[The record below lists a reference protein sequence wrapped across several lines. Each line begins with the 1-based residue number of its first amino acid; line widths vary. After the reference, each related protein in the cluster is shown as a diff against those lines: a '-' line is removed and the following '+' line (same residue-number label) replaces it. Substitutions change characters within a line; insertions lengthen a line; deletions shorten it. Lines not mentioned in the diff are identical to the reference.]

1 MFDAHIVRKDFP
13 ILNRLIDGKKNIY
26 MDTAASAQK
35 PLVLLEKLEKAYLE
49 EYANVHRGSYWL
61 SEVATENYEKARQI
75 AAKFINAESSDSVIF
90 TRSATEGI
98 NLVAGTYG
106 LANLHQ
112 GDEVLLSRAEHHAN
126 LVTWQQTALKT
137 GAKIVYFDLDDCGNF
152 VWENFE
158 NALSPRT
165 KIVAVTAMSNVLG
178 TIFPVERI
186 CKAAHNIGAKVL
198 IDACQFAVHKKI
210 DVQKFDCDFLA
221 FSGHKV
227 YGPTGIGVLY
237 GKYDLLKEMPPY
249 QYGGDMIEHVSYE
262 KTTFTLPPARFEAGT
277 PAIVQAIG
285 LSTSLEYMMQFNF
298 DDIEQYEAELID
310 YTTKRLLDI
319 SGLKILGTAKEKGGV
334 FSFAIDGIHPQDL
347 AFILAKEGVAIRTGH
362 FCAQPLVNAL
372 GYNSLARASLGIYTT
387 KEDIDDF
394 ITALQ
399 KAKNFFANEI

>member
-152 VWENFE
+152 VWVNFE
-158 NALSPRT
+158 KALSPRT

-178 TIFPVERI
+178 TIFPVEHI

-285 LSTSLEYMMQFNF
+285 LSASLEYMMQFNF

>member
-158 NALSPRT
+158 KALSPRT

-178 TIFPVERI
+178 TIFPVEHI

-285 LSTSLEYMMQFNF
+285 LSASLEYMMQFNF